1 MLRAD
6 TRHQDIAKPTDNKR
20 IGYLSAISVDYEP
33 GRALPAA
40 SMAAWAEAVVRGWRG
55 DLMGDG
61 LHLAPPLAPAPLH
74 ACNGLRRRRE
84 DRLWG
89 QKKDFHHCPKAGMK
103 VLMLCLYQYK

>member
-55 DLMGDG
+55 DLMGDS
-61 LHLAPPLAPAPLH
+61 LHQAQPLTPAPLL
-74 ACNGLRRRRE
+74 ACDGLRRRRE
-84 DRLWG
+84 DRLG
-89 QKKDFHHCPKAGMK
+89 DKKKTSITA
-103 VLMLCLYQYK
+103 QRQE